1 MSVYRHSK
9 TGKLYYDF
17 QIAGRRFQGPTGCTS
32 EREAKRIEKLK
43 RAEAEEIVRNEIKRA
58 NMPMTWGVA
67 AARYWEEVAQHLAGG
82 GADNALWSLE
92 WLTREIGQDTL
103 MTEITNTT
111 VARVVAKR
119 RGEKSERT
127 GTAVAPA
134 TVNRSVVE
142 PMRKVWNRTK
152 NVWDEP
158 VAKIDWRMHML
169 KEPKE
174 RIREM
179 SQDEEARL
187 FETLRDDY
195 RPLIEFALLTGVR
208 LGEVTQIR
216 WADVDWGARRIMVN
230 GKGGKRAPIP
240 MPPMV
245 RDIIWSLQGDHDE
258 FVFTYVCRKP
268 RDSRRKGERYPIT
281 RSGLQKAFRSALP
294 KAKIADFRF
303 HDTRHTTATRILRN
317 TGNLKLVQRLLRHE
331 AIETTMRYAH
341 VMDDDILEAME
352 ATGQKARQ
360 EPPQAAVKSPEPS
373 PKPDLTEAV
382 KALRGKGSG
391 G

>member
-32 EREAKRIEKLK
+32 EREARRVEKQK
-43 RAEAEEIVRNEIKRA
+43 RAEAEAAVRLEIQRGSG
-58 NMPMTWGVA
+58 PMTWGVA
-67 AARYWEEVAQHLAGG
+67 AARYWEEVAQHLAGA

-92 WLTREIGQDTL
+92 WLTREIGEHTP

-119 RGEKSERT
+119 RGERSQRSGEP
-127 GTAVAPA
+127 VAPA

-142 PMRKVWNRTK
+142 PLRKVWNRTR

-158 VAKIDWRMHML
+158 VAKIAWRMHML

-179 SQDEEARL
+179 SRDEEERL
-187 FETLRDDY
+187 FENLREDY
-195 RPLIEFALLTGVR
+195 HPLIEFALLTGVR
-208 LGEVTQIR
+208 LGEVTQLR
-216 WADVDWGARRIMVN
+216 WADVDWGSRRIMLN

-245 RDIIWSLQGDHDE
+245 RDILWPLQGHHDE
-258 FVFTYVCRKP
+258 FVFTYVCRRP
-268 RDSRRKGERYPIT
+268 RGRRRRGERYPIT
-281 RSGLQKAFRSALP
+281 RSGLQKAFRSTLP
-294 KAKIADFRF
+294 KARIADFRF

-341 VMDDDILEAME
+341 VMDDDILNAME
-352 ATGQKARQ
+352 DTGRKSSLDRSDTD
-360 EPPQAAVKSPEPS
+360 AASPELF
-373 PKPDLTEAV
+373 PKPDLSEV
-382 KALRGKGSG
+382 LKALRGKGSG
-391 G
+391 E